1 MRHLKKFVKPME
13 VKKGARCPIDLRF
26 HTGMIKTN
34 NKRIEKIRFVIFRI
48 RENMWW
54 TRYRFWKVNQ
64 LTLDWWLWLQTIWW
78 RWIRIKTFSTPKRK
92 SKLQQLTEWSINWLQ
107 FIGLPL
113 LEIMLCWLCTPIKLI
128 CVKHSLTIWLAAL
141 KNIMIKITEIWLLQV
156 HFLLV
161 YVICLRFSSPIRTVL
176 LD

>member
-1 MRHLKKFVKPME
+1 MYSGFS
-13 VKKGARCPIDLRF
+13 
-26 HTGMIKTN
+26 KT
-34 NKRIEKIRFVIFRI
+34 
-48 RENMWW
+48 WW

-113 LEIMLCWLCTPIKLI
+113 LEIMLCWQCTPIKLI

-161 YVICLRFSSPIRTVL
+161 YVLCNIYLRFSSPIHTVF

>member
-1 MRHLKKFVKPME
+1 MYSGFS
-13 VKKGARCPIDLRF
+13 
-26 HTGMIKTN
+26 KT
-34 NKRIEKIRFVIFRI
+34 
-48 RENMWW
+48 WW

-113 LEIMLCWLCTPIKLI
+113 LEIMLCWQCTPIKLI
-128 CVKHSLTIWLAAL
+128 CVKHSSMIWLAAS

-156 HFLLV
+156 NVFLVCNIFQIFFPNALWKRTLQLYSRLV
-161 YVICLRFSSPIRTVL
+161 LCTVFPY
-176 LD
+176 